1 MSSASPLR
9 VLLALAFPMVLARAT
24 QSVMGFADAYMVEH
38 LGKEEIVAS
47 ATGALNSYIFMMLPT
62 GVVFI
67 VQSFVAQLVGAG
79 DRDATPRFVWY
90 GLAIAGASGVTAI
103 AAFPL
108 IDPALGAFG
117 YSPQVEAQ
125 MASYMKIRLF
135 SVAAVVG
142 VEVLNN
148 WYGGLGNTWMAMV
161 SSVIIMCIDLFLNYA
176 LIDGNFGFPRMGVDG
191 AALSTTIGSTAGLV
205 FLLVSY
211 WRRWGMAI
219 GGPAPRR
226 RRDGNPLNLSWR
238 ELRRVVRFG
247 LPNGLNWL
255 AEFGAFQ
262 LFVNVVFGS
271 LGAETLA
278 AFNVVL
284 ALNSVGFMP
293 AFGLASAGAILAG
306 QSIGA
311 NQKDKVWPQVRLTL
325 GCTAVWMGVMGIMY
339 VVFPEKLLGL
349 FDSDNTGGETFVAIG
364 ATMLLISAAWQ
375 LFDAVGITLSET
387 LRAAGDTTWTAVA
400 RILLAWGVFFPV
412 AYVVARY
419 FDGGAVGAMLCL
431 VGYLMILAGLFAY
444 RFRSGKWRSIEL
456 IEPKLV

>member
-1 MSSASPLR
+1 MPPASPLR
-9 VLLALAFPMVLARAT
+9 TLLALAFPMVLARAT
-24 QSVMGFADAYMVEH
+24 QSIMGFADVFLVEH

-47 ATGALNSYIFMMLPT
+47 ATGGLNVYLFMMLPT
-62 GVVFI
+62 GIVFI

-79 DRDATPRFVWY
+79 RRDDTPRYAWY
-90 GLAIAGASGVTAI
+90 GLGIALASGVVSI
-103 AAFPL
+103 AMMPL
-108 IDPALGAFG
+108 IDPSLRAVG
-117 YSPQVEAQ
+117 YAPEVEAL
-125 MASYMKIRLF
+125 MSSYMKIRLF
-135 SVAAVVG
+135 SITAVVG
-142 VEVLNN
+142 IEVLNN
-148 WYGGLGNTWMAMV
+148 WYGGLGNTWMAMIA
-161 SSVIIMCIDLFLNYA
+161 SLITMCVDLFLNVA
-176 LIDGNFGFPRMGVDG
+176 LIDGNFGFPAMGVDG
-191 AALSTTIGSTAGLV
+191 AALSTTIGSVAGLA
-205 FLLVSY
+205 FLLVAY

-219 GGPAPRR
+219 GGPAPKRH
-226 RRDGNPLNLSWR
+226 RDANPLNLSWR

-262 LFVNVVFGS
+262 LFVNIVFGH

-311 NQKDKVWPQVRLTL
+311 NEKHKVWPQVRLTL
-325 GCTAVWMGVMGIMY
+325 ACTGAWMGLIGVVY
-339 VVFPEKLLGL
+339 LVFPEPLLRL
-349 FDSDNTGGETFVAIG
+349 FDSKGSGDAFVEVG
-364 ATMLLISAAWQ
+364 VTMLLISAAWQ

-400 RILLAWGVFFPV
+400 RIVLAWGVFFPV
-412 AYVVARY
+412 AYIVSRY
-419 FDGGAVGAMLCL
+419 LDGGAVGAMLCL
-431 VGYLMILAGLFAY
+431 VGYLMLLAGLFAL
-444 RFRSGKWRSIEL
+444 RFRSGRWRSIEL

>member
-1 MSSASPLR
+1 MPSASPLR
-9 VLLALAFPMVLARAT
+9 TLLALAFPMVLARAT

-47 ATGALNSYIFMMLPT
+47 ATGGLNTYIFMMLPT
-62 GVVFI
+62 GIVFI

-79 DRDATPRFVWY
+79 DRDATPRYAWY
-90 GLAIAGASGVTAI
+90 GLGIALVSGVAAI

-108 IDPALGAFG
+108 IDPALNAFG
-117 YSPQVEAQ
+117 YSPVVEQQ
-125 MASYMKIRLF
+125 MSSYMKIRLF
-135 SVAAVVG
+135 SITAVVG
-142 VEVLNN
+142 VEVMNN
-148 WYGGLGNTWMAMV
+148 WYGGLGNTWMAMIA
-161 SSVIIMCIDLFLNYA
+161 SVITMCIDLFLNYA
-176 LIDGNFGFPRMGVDG
+176 LIDGNFGFPQMGVDG
-191 AALSTTIGSTAGLV
+191 AALSTTIGSCAGLA
-205 FLLVSY
+205 FLLCAY

-247 LPNGLNWL
+247 LPNGLNWV

-311 NQKDKVWPQVRLTL
+311 NEKDKVWPTVRLTL
-325 GCTAVWMGVMGIMY
+325 ACTGAWMGLMGVLY
-339 VVFPEKLLGL
+339 LVFPERLLGL
-349 FDSDNTGGETFVAIG
+349 FDSEGSSGDAFVAVG

-375 LFDAVGITLSET
+375 LFDAIGITLSET
-387 LRAAGDTTWTAVA
+387 LRAAGDTTWTAAA
-400 RILLAWGVFFPV
+400 RIVLAWGVFFPV
-412 AYVVARY
+412 AYVVSRY
-419 FDGGAVGAMLCL
+419 ANGGAVGAMLCL
-431 VGYLMILAGLFAY
+431 VGYLMLLAGLFAY
-444 RFRSGKWRSIEL
+444 RFRSGRWRSIEL